1 MKVITPDNQV
11 IEDFAILLEITDET
25 LKKIQDNPESIN
37 KQEFM
42 LGAIQEKG
50 NNCHIIQITL
60 NHGVNIMFQI
70 HKLLDRY
77 ETVSWVN
84 PTGKFSIKRRVLCH
98 Q

>member
-11 IEDFAILLEITDET
+11 IDDFAILLEITDET
-25 LKKIQDNPESIN
+25 LKKIQDNPETIK
-37 KQEFM
+37 KQDFM
-42 LGAIQEKG
+42 VMAVQEHG
-50 NNCHIIQITL
+50 MNCHIVQITL
-60 NHGVNIMFQI
+60 NHEVNIMFQI